1 MVDEERDFELIKNI
15 FEGLYPQDPHFGTLK
30 IIEFLNNNPSLKDLN
45 KDVVQRRLSSWD
57 KFNN

>member
-1 MVDEERDFELIKNI
+1 MSSPLNI